1 MDNINIILLNFIF
14 LFIGYSIAY
23 KMNYYDTV
31 YDCTILT
38 HIITSMFCI
47 LLICFINLNL
57 VYKVPL
63 YLDIIQTCIIISS
76 YVILFF
82 HIKKA
87 SIKI

>member
-1 MDNINIILLNFIF
+1 MENIIIILLNIIF
-14 LFIGYSIAY
+14 SFIGYSIAN
-23 KMNYYDTV
+23 KMNYYDIH
-31 YDCTILT
+31 YNCTILT
-38 HIITSMFCI
+38 HIITTLFCI

-63 YLDIIQTCIIISS
+63 YLDIIQTCLIISS